1 MVGQDLKQT
10 NKLQPVKEALSWT
23 YRFKNEED
31 KEVKKRRKEEG
42 KEDQTNYYLDK

>member
-10 NKLQPVKEALSWT
+10 NKLQAVKEALSWT

-31 KEVKKRRKEEG
+31 KRSKEEEERRRKRRP
-42 KEDQTNYYLDK
+42 N